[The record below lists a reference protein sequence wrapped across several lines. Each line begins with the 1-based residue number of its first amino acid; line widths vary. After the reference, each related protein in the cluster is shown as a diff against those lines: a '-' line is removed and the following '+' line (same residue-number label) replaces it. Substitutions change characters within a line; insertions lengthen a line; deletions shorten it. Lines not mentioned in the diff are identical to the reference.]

1 MAGARAFAARR
12 GRGVALNVDGVD
24 DRGTVVCMV
33 HRRAGRARDAVLRAA
48 RTVATVVRSGLTIPG
63 LLTDGV
69 ALANTGW
76 DAVTLSR
83 GTLATLSRIHRRA
96 DDLNALRGDGIED
109 MARLL
114 AAAAREID

>member
-48 RTVATVVRSGLTIPG
+48 RTVATVVRTGPTLPG

-83 GTLATLSRIHRRA
+83 GTLATLARIHRDA
-96 DDLNALRGDGIED
+96 DDLTALRGDGIED

-114 AAAAREID
+114 AAAAREIA